1 MTTCNKAGMS
11 CALILG
17 VIGNGLQPT
26 SESQFTL
33 TFFNDTNRLNA
44 DTFIEATSA
53 NGSEQ
58 VYWFLLNQ
66 TPTWQFIA
74 SLKPLAGQANLFIT
88 IPNGRNPTINDNDYQ
103 SKNFQ
108 ANFIQ
113 ISSSDTNLVPFA
125 RIPRMLFIVK
135 VIPLTAPCRYQF
147 IFRGPS
153 AITASTLPFVNL

>member
-1 MTTCNKAGMS
+1 MSNPIEVLEISNGTLMTTCNKAGMS

-66 TPTWQFIA
+66 TPTW
-74 SLKPLAGQANLFIT
+74 
-88 IPNGRNPTINDNDYQ
+88 
-103 SKNFQ
+103 
-108 ANFIQ
+108 
-113 ISSSDTNLVPFA
+113 
-125 RIPRMLFIVK
+125 
-135 VIPLTAPCRYQF
+135 
-147 IFRGPS
+147 
-153 AITASTLPFVNL
+153 